1 MLIMFAFNHCLLN
14 NLYIYIHIQF
24 YYYISIILNSET
36 TFMHILEII
45 SIPQQF
51 HQVQI
56 MSNQYYT
63 YIYKPTLSRCGSTP
77 RTRMIRL
84 VEPPAQHDDITPTP
98 RLREMKTGLEGWDIK
113 LGLHRQVCEL
123 NIP

>member
-14 NLYIYIHIQF
+14 NLYIYTYTVLLLHFHHPQLRNNIYAYLGNYF
-24 YYYISIILNSET
+24 YTPTISPSSNHVKSILYI
-36 TFMHILEII
+36 
-45 SIPQQF
+45 
-51 HQVQI
+51 
-56 MSNQYYT
+56 

>member
-63 YIYKPTLSRCGSTP
+63 YIY
-77 RTRMIRL
+77 I
-84 VEPPAQHDDITPTP
+84 
-98 RLREMKTGLEGWDIK
+98 
-113 LGLHRQVCEL
+113 
-123 NIP
+123 